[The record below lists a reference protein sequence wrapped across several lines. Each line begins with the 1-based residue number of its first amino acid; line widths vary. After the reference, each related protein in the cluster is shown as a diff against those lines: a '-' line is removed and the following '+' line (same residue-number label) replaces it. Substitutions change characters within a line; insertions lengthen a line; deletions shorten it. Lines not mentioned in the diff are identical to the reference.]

1 MENRTLKVRS
11 GFYDYVP
18 KHSTTPVP
26 VPFILLKGYWLQT
39 YNFKIGNAVSVQ
51 AEINQLI
58 LIQPTPVA
66 SKTAIE
72 TITVLC

>member
-11 GFYDYVP
+11 GFYDYIP
-18 KHSTTPVP
+18 KRSTTPAP

-58 LIQPTPVA
+58 LSVSNP
-66 SKTAIE
+66 
-72 TITVLC
+72 

>member
-26 VPFILLKGYWLQT
+26 VPFILLKGLVADLQ
-39 YNFKIGNAVSVQ
+39 
-51 AEINQLI
+51 L
-58 LIQPTPVA
+58 
-66 SKTAIE
+66 
-72 TITVLC
+72 

>member
-18 KHSTTPVP
+18 KRSTTPVP
-26 VPFILLKGYWLQT
+26 VPFILLKGYWLQI
-39 YNFKIGNAVSVQ
+39 YNFEIGNAVSVQ

-58 LIQPTPVA
+58 LSVSNP
-66 SKTAIE
+66 
-72 TITVLC
+72 

>member
-18 KHSTTPVP
+18 KHSNIPVP

-39 YNFKIGNAVSVQ
+39 YNFEIGNAVSVQ
-51 AEINQLI
+51 TAINQII
-58 LIQPTPVA
+58 LRA
-66 SKTAIE
+66 SNP
-72 TITVLC
+72 